1 MLQLDDPQSILKH
14 LIENEKLTSF
24 RPEDIIKQINL
35 AKRPEESE
43 LAQENNLHL
52 DLVGSHDYD
61 LRRKEIKNL
70 EKELKAKISNYKI
83 KYRK

>member
-1 MLQLDDPQSILKH
+1 MVLYFFLVRIIKFCFNIIILTKKPKGKIMLQLDDPQSILKH

-52 DLVGSHDYD
+52 
-61 LRRKEIKNL
+61 E
-70 EKELKAKISNYKI
+70 YKVL
-83 KYRK
+83 Y